1 MLKVKIKD
9 GKEYVSSKIK
19 GRDTTLLE
27 SIILLHMSLTSL
39 KDDYGLNMEQI
50 TELYKQYKNNLKEV
64 S

>member
-27 SIILLHMSLTSL
+27 SIILLHIALTSL

-50 TELYKQYKNNLKEV
+50 TEFYKQYKSNLKEV